1 MIEILKYTLPAL
13 IVFGTVYVMLNQ
25 HFRKELAMQNLEFQK
40 KAIGETLPIKIQAY
54 ERLILFCD
62 RVSPQAMIF
71 RLNQG
76 NMTVGG
82 LRNSLLL
89 AIQKE
94 FEHNVAQQIYISDKL
109 WEVIET
115 AKAEAQQIV
124 IKATEGLELNQPAEK
139 LITNLSIV
147 QNALPID
154 PMNKAKAAIKEEVQ
168 LLL

>member
-1 MIEILKYTLPAL
+1 
-13 IVFGTVYVMLNQ
+13 MLNQ